1 MKQNFHVETP
11 KGEIVYT
18 EPGNRGPHDMKIFT
32 RFPKQPW
39 KTTLYYIGVILRLKG
54 LVEDRNYPHGRGAK
68 MLLDFIRECILSRKT
83 SIKELCKK
91 YKIPE

>member
-1 MKQNFHVETP
+1 MKQDYHIKTP

-18 EPGNRGPHDMKIFT
+18 EPGDRGPHDMKIFT

-54 LVEDRNYPHGRGAK
+54 AVENRNYPPPYQGAK
-68 MLLDFIRECILSRKT
+68 MLFNFCRDCIFSKMP
-83 SIKELCKK
+83 IKDLCKK